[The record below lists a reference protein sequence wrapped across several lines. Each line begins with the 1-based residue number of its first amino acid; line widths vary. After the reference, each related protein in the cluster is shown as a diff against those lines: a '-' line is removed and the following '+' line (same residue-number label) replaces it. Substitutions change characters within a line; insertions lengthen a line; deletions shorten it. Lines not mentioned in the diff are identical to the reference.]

1 MYAYR
6 DREANGARA
15 PLARPPQNA
24 AGATPDT
31 FLSLSAMQTQAGN
44 AATSAVLSGAAP
56 VQRAPQVQRAPLQV
70 QRGRE
75 RKYAHMTEEEK
86 YQEAL
91 ARERR
96 AHERALRRDAE
107 YDDGEL
113 SFGPNHD
120 PFGGHT
126 IKKGYANDKGPM
138 AVTNKTQHPGS
149 GKFSDRYHEKR
160 PGKPPGFMS
169 QLTDDDLG
177 VAVDVLRNEPPDQD
191 RIDSM
196 GSTRRR
202 ASSTLYGASYSE
214 HKRRPGSNKALRSA
228 LERQRSGK
236 AGRDDFIDDFP
247 MAGSV
252 THDGDRYG
260 AQAYPKAQSGKHKLS
275 AGAVD
280 TLLEMSDSSDD
291 GRGGGPVI
299 VDAAPPGHSRP
310 RPSHAPYPGPP
321 PGPSYGGP
329 SYGGPSYGG
338 GPSHPPYPGPPPG
351 PSFGGPSYGGP
362 PPGPSYGGPS
372 YGGPPPGP
380 SYGGPSYGG
389 PPPGPSYGGPSYGGP
404 PPGPRGGGAPASE
417 PVYEVN
423 GRPCVIRNGQYVPIR

>member
-1 MYAYR
+1 
-6 DREANGARA
+6 
-15 PLARPPQNA
+15 
-24 AGATPDT
+24 
-31 FLSLSAMQTQAGN
+31 MQTQAGN
-44 AATSAVLSGAAP
+44 AATSAFLSGASP

-70 QRGRE
+70 QRGRD
-75 RKYAHMTEEEK
+75 RDYSRMTEEEK

-96 AHERALRRDAE
+96 AHERASRRDAE
-107 YDDGEL
+107 YDDGDL
-113 SFGPNHD
+113 PYGPNDD

-138 AVTNKTQHPGS
+138 AVTNKKQHPGS
-149 GKFSDRYHEKR
+149 GRFSDRYHEKR

-196 GSTRRR
+196 DPTRRR
-202 ASSTLYGASYSE
+202 AASTLYGASYSE

-228 LERQRSGK
+228 LERQKSGR
-236 AGRDDFIDDFP
+236 ASRDEFVDNFP

-275 AGAVD
+275 RGARD
-280 TLLEMSDSSDD
+280 TLLEMSSSSDEGGD
-291 GRGGGPVI
+291 GGGGSPMI
-299 VDAAPPGHSRP
+299 VDAPHPHSRP
-310 RPSHAPYPGPP
+310 SHAPRHSRPSHAPRHSRPSHAPYPGPP
-321 PGPSYGGP
+321 PGPSYGG
-329 SYGGPSYGG
+329 
-338 GPSHPPYPGPPPG
+338 GPSHAPYPGPPPG
-351 PSFGGPSYGGP
+351 PSFGGPSF
-362 PPGPSYGGPS
+362 
-372 YGGPPPGP
+372 GGPPPGP

-404 PPGPRGGGAPASE
+404 PPGPRGGGGAPASE

-423 GRPCVIRNGQYVPIR
+423 GRPCVIRNGQYVPIG